1 MRLDLLL
8 RSTTT
13 PQQGWRLLGYTDGG
27 GGSVIW
33 GPGWEGGGD
42 DYIRAGYGQGEGWDD
57 NHYADKPVTIHR
69 RVWRLCV
76 ARGQGGACERMRVC
90 AETRT
95 QRRRTS
101 APAVVLSQCLCGV
114 LVFLRTWIVVR
125 DVGARHFVLKYALQ
139 VRFILY

>member
-76 ARGQGGACERMRVC
+76 ARGQGGACEQMRARHTLYLYLCRDENTTPANEC
-90 AETRT
+90 AGGGFESVFVR
-95 QRRRTS
+95 
-101 APAVVLSQCLCGV
+101 CFGV
-114 LVFLRTWIVVR
+114 LANVDR
-125 DVGARHFVLKYALQ
+125 GA
-139 VRFILY
+139 